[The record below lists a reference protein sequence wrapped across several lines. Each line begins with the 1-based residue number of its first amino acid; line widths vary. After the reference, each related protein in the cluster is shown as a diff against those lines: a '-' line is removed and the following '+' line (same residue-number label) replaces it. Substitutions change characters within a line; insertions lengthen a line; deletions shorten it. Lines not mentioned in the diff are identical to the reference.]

1 MPGPG
6 AYKIEKDFISKNNV
20 PIGKKYKPNWDNL
33 NPGPGTY
40 NSDVKFYS
48 SKLNCF
54 MGGKFDREK
63 KGKKFENFVPGPD
76 KYFDDSSKLYD
87 K

>member
-1 MPGPG
+1 
-6 AYKIEKDFISKNNV
+6 
-20 PIGKKYKPNWDNL
+20 
-33 NPGPGTY
+33 
-40 NSDVKFYS
+40 
-48 SKLNCF
+48 